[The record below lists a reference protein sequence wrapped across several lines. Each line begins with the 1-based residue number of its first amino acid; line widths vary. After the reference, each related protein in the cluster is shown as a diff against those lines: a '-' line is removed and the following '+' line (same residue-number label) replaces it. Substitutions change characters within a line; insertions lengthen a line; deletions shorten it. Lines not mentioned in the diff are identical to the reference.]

1 MHSINY
7 KWNNLLIILEIFFK
21 SKKYREIREP
31 KSVLAVSKMTAG
43 ESSEGAGRNL
53 KWLCRS
59 VSPPNVSANPR
70 WIYRDG
76 GNRLFLALFKG
87 LEFLSGFF
95 PPFPGKHLYIFTHIF
110 TPRWLARLLLLFS
123 SSRSS
128 SCSAAASSPDSPV
141 VRAANLLSALQPAA
155 TSTALD

>member
-87 LEFLSGFF
+87 LDFLSGFF

-110 TPRWLARLLLLFS
+110 TASLHSPSPVFRQSLLRMLGHHFVPWLACRASDKSVVGS
-123 SSRSS
+123 SQQWGR
-128 SCSAAASSPDSPV
+128 
-141 VRAANLLSALQPAA
+141 R
-155 TSTALD
+155 